1 MWGNGVLA
9 RAAGPWDCH
18 PQLAWYWARQ
28 NYAATLRAQRDVR
41 DIEKYEQD
49 QARCEALG
57 DREGVSRALANLHDP
72 YYRLGDYARA
82 RELRE
87 QAAAIGRTLRDSNG
101 RKIQTVGALQT
112 PPPSPASPRAFANG
126 VAPAALFASAPRSKT
141 DVSCEK
147 EDHGAPDAYCA
158 SPDGTV
164 QPGTALPDMPSPRSS
179 TPPSDDLR
187 RRIQLDERSEA
198 PTHTSD
204 DQDAWLDRS
213 SDSECSEA
221 SECSDTGGPRAS
233 LRTQMDDLRREVRM
247 RMDYPIDMIR
257 EFTRAHW
264 DMLATIQAQSA
275 ETQHLREAVA
285 ELQQKYDLLLASQPN
300 GWQITTAPAGAPE
313 IASKLDLGLATG
325 AAPSGTPTNNTTVPA
340 QHVLEIASPLDL
352 GRAGP
357 TAPRQ
362 TLTQQKDPRDD
373 PPAQGSSPTT
383 GMAAGARDG
392 AVNQL
397 PDHVKKQTPNECPL
411 AETADLGE
419 IIPPLRETPDD
430 DQDAWLDRSWGTA
443 QAPAVSAPAQPASEP
458 PPQKKDKKKKK
469 RRTPRPTGG
478 QAKEDLEASPLAYL
492 AECAADEQALYEDS
506 GGEESA

>member
-1 MWGNGVLA
+1 MLDNGALA
-9 RAAGPWDCH
+9 RGAGPWDCH

-28 NYAATLRAQRDVR
+28 NYAAILRAQRDVR

-49 QARCEALG
+49 KARCEALG

-247 RMDYPIDMIR
+247 RMDYPTDMIR

-313 IASKLDLGLATG
+313 IASKLDLGPATG
-325 AAPSGTPTNNTTVPA
+325 AAPSGTPTNNTTVPRTSSRLPHRWISDA
-340 QHVLEIASPLDL
+340 QARRRLARSLL
-352 GRAGP
+352 SRRTRATTLPPKG
-357 TAPRQ
+357 APR
-362 TLTQQKDPRDD
+362 
-373 PPAQGSSPTT
+373 
-383 GMAAGARDG
+383 
-392 AVNQL
+392 
-397 PDHVKKQTPNECPL
+397 PL
-411 AETADLGE
+411 AWQLVH
-419 IIPPLRETPDD
+419 
-430 DQDAWLDRSWGTA
+430 GTG
-443 QAPAVSAPAQPASEP
+443 PSINC
-458 PPQKKDKKKKK
+458 
-469 RRTPRPTGG
+469 
-478 QAKEDLEASPLAYL
+478 LIM
-492 AECAADEQALYEDS
+492 
-506 GGEESA
+506 

>member
-9 RAAGPWDCH
+9 RGAVAWDTELEDY
-18 PQLAWYWARQ
+18 LAQ
-28 NYAATLRAQRDVR
+28 YAAALRA
-41 DIEKYEQD
+41 K
-49 QARCEALG
+49 
-57 DREGVSRALANLHDP
+57 
-72 YYRLGDYARA
+72 
-82 RELRE
+82 RE
-87 QAAAIGRTLRDSNG
+87 QQRPQ
-101 RKIQTVGALQT
+101 IQTAGALH
-112 PPPSPASPRAFANG
+112 PPPSSPASPRASANG
-126 VAPAALFASAPRSKT
+126 VAPAELFASEPRRKKTSSNTIPPCLTAEVDAPD
-141 DVSCEK
+141 DVGRER
-147 EDHGAPDAYCA
+147 EDHGGDGAPDAYCA

-164 QPGTALPDMPSPRSS
+164 QPGTAPPDMPSPRSS

-247 RMDYPIDMIR
+247 RMDYPTDMIK

-397 PDHVKKQTPNECPL
+397 PDLVETQTPNECPL

-419 IIPPLRETPDD
+419 MIPPLRETPDD
-430 DQDAWLDRSWGTA
+430 DQDTWHDRSWGTA
-443 QAPAVSAPAQPASEP
+443 PAPAV
-458 PPQKKDKKKKK
+458 
-469 RRTPRPTGG
+469 
-478 QAKEDLEASPLAYL
+478 
-492 AECAADEQALYEDS
+492 
-506 GGEESA
+506 